1 VIRLSLTDLVRKT
14 SDFMDEPHERNSHAD
29 RIEAEVQELRDQ
41 NRRLRLAIEEAA
53 RLIWIKPTEAEKI
66 LSNALK

>member
-1 VIRLSLTDLVRKT
+1 MRQSALLV
-14 SDFMDEPHERNSHAD
+14 DDYMLARN
-29 RIEAEVQELRDQ
+29 EAEAEIHELRDQ
-41 NRRLRLAIEEAA
+41 NHRLRLAMEEAA

>member
-1 VIRLSLTDLVRKT
+1 MRQSALLV
-14 SDFMDEPHERNSHAD
+14 DDYVLGRN
-29 RIEAEVQELRDQ
+29 EAEAEIQELRDQ
-41 NRRLRLAIEEAA
+41 NHRLRLAMEEAA

>member
-1 VIRLSLTDLVRKT
+1 MER
-14 SDFMDEPHERNSHAD
+14 SDPLNENSYAD
-29 RIEAEVQELRDQ
+29 GHKEIEAEIQELRDQ

-53 RLIWIKPTEAEKI
+53 RLIWIKPTEAERI